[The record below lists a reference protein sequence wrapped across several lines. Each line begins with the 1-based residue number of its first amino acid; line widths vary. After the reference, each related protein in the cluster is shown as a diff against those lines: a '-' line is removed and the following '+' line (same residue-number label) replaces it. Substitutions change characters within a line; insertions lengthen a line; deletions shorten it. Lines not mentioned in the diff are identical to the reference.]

1 MADYPPPQQPGTP
14 PPGFGQ
20 QPPPQPG
27 YGAPQYGGQP
37 QYGYSGAPKANGL
50 AIASLVCGLA
60 GILTCGVA
68 SLAAIPL
75 GFVAISQIN
84 KSNGTQT
91 GKGMAIGGIV
101 VGALVVV
108 TGAVLWVSL
117 VLFAN
122 EVEDA
127 CDQDT
132 DGDGLD
138 DCGTFLDDFTTTTFG
153 VLPPLG

>member
-14 PPGFGQ
+14 PPGGYG
-20 QPPPQPG
+20 QPPPGPPG
-27 YGAPQYGGQP
+27 YGAPQPQP
-37 QYGYSGAPKANGL
+37 QYGYSAAPKSNGL

-91 GKGMAIGGIV
+91 GKGLAIGGIV
-101 VGALVVV
+101 TGFIVVIGGIALWIGLVV
-108 TGAVLWVSL
+108 
-117 VLFAN
+117 FAN
-122 EVEDA
+122 EVENQ

-132 DGDGLD
+132 DGDGID
-138 DCGTFLDDFTTTTFG
+138 DCGDFLDDFTTTTFG
-153 VLPPLG
+153 ILPPLG